1 MSCRRSMHQ
10 SGLLGSSSRIK
21 QILSG
26 TAWAVASCLVS
37 TPLLA
42 EQTTTDT
49 GIAIPGYQPGVH
61 KPGPV
66 RPQPKQRRNNPYYYG
81 FVPFYQKAPPL
92 TVVPIVKPK
101 PARSDFVKD
110 ELLLVY
116 DFGLSVDEVKAI
128 TDKYKLKRKGG
139 MAIGSLR
146 KGVVIT
152 DTQGQS
158 PLDLSD
164 TINKAEKSF
173 AASTNNY
180 FMLAANTNSSRPGSY
195 PLAQT
200 GIGIAHGVSN
210 GRGVL
215 IGLVDTPVDLNHPT
229 LRSSNIEQR
238 NIVDPNTVES
248 KAHGT
253 SIAGILV
260 SKNPRIG
267 IAPEAKVLSVG
278 AFSSVPGH
286 PSSLRGTST
295 DIVSAIAY
303 CIERKVDIL
312 NLSFTG
318 SRDTFLEN
326 IVREAIRQNIVVVAA
341 GGNNGRTGSTIYP
354 ALIDGV
360 IGVTAV
366 DKNRRLFSKADKGRF
381 IDIAA
386 PGVNI
391 LTTAPQGKYQ
401 VSTGT
406 SMAAAHISGA
416 MALLKSYDRRF
427 TASQLNRTSTD
438 LGQRGRDDEFG
449 NGLVNVSEALRQL
462 GAPIRQ

>member
-1 MSCRRSMHQ
+1 MSCRRNMHQ
-10 SGLLGSSSRIK
+10 SGLSGNNSRINRM
-21 QILSG
+21 LSG
-26 TAWAVASCLVS
+26 ATWLVASWLVS
-37 TPLLA
+37 TTVFA
-42 EQTTTDT
+42 EQIQSDT
-49 GIAIPGYQPGVH
+49 GIALPGYQPGVH
-61 KPGPV
+61 KPGPI
-66 RPQPKQRRNNPYYYG
+66 RPQAAHRRNNPYYYG

-101 PARSDFVKD
+101 PARNDFVKD

-116 DFGLSVDEVKAI
+116 DFGMPVDAVKAI

-139 MAIGSLR
+139 MAIGALR
-146 KGVVIT
+146 KGVVIA
-152 DTQGQS
+152 DTLGQN

-164 TINKAEKSF
+164 AINKAEKSF
-173 AASTNNY
+173 EASTNNY
-180 FMLAANTNSSRPGSY
+180 FMLAANTQTSAPGNY

-200 GIGIAHGVSN
+200 GISLAHSVSN

-238 NIVDPNTVES
+238 NIVDPKTVES

-318 SRDTFLEN
+318 SRDTFVEN
-326 IVREAIRQNIVVVAA
+326 IVSEAIRRNIVVVAA

-366 DKNRRLFSKADKGRF
+366 DKNRHLFSQADRGRF

-427 TASQLNRTSTD
+427 TAAQLNRTSTD
-438 LGQRGRDDEFG
+438 LGQRGRDDEYG

-462 GAPIRQ
+462 GAPIR